1 MQPVAVIGLSTLFP
15 DSSDPHTFW
24 ENLVAGKDSRVE
36 AGPDQMDID
45 PYRFFDPKK
54 GTLDRYYCLRGG
66 YIQDF
71 KLDPEGFALDAQTVN
86 RLDEVHQWTFYVARE
101 ALREGGHLQKKE
113 LLQNCGLILGNLS
126 FPTRSSNHH
135 LLPLYRKAYEK
146 QLSELLKEPNFKLE
160 TFASEPDPI
169 FQNLGISG
177 LPAHLTAKAL
187 DLGGPTL
194 ALDAAC
200 ASSLYSV
207 GLACHYLHAGK
218 AELMLAGAV
227 SAADPFFIN
236 MGFSIFQ
243 AYPEKGES
251 CPLNKDSG
259 GLFASEGAGMFL
271 LKRLDDALR
280 DGDQVHAVIRSVGW
294 SNDGRGQFVLSP
306 NPKGQVL
313 AFERAYSESGIDP
326 TKIDYVEC
334 HATGTPLGDKVELNS
349 METFF
354 GRYGAKPRIGS
365 VKSNLGH
372 MLTAAGM
379 GGMTKVILSMK
390 HGMIP
395 PTIHVESP
403 MESGNGGISSDL
415 IVRETCEWPHRGEQ
429 KHATISA
436 FGFGGTNAHLLFDRL
451 PDATLPKT
459 KKSEPP
465 RLAIIGMEGVFG
477 PCNGLDWLYETFFE
491 GRSHSESLPPKRWKG
506 MEQDKELLNQYG
518 FDKDSLQG
526 AWISEFRM
534 DFLRFK
540 LPPNPKE
547 RLIPQQLLV
556 LEVTDRALR
565 QSGIQEGG
573 NVAVLVAMETE
584 LSLHRFR
591 GRINLEQQIENS
603 LSKQGI
609 HLDEGKR
616 NELSSLIQDNLH
628 ESVPVNQFTSFIGN
642 IMASRIASLWDF
654 NGPAFTISAE
664 EHSVSKALET
674 AQVLLGNGNVEA
686 VVVSAVDLAGSPEN
700 LLIRQ
705 KFAEGISANET
716 NLSFDYF
723 PGEGAGTVV
732 LTTLDNAVSDN
743 KPIWSIIE
751 NILHHNHSPEFSFDC
766 LDPENSK
773 SDPPPT
779 LLELG
784 FSEVPPEF
792 PEHHTESINAQ
803 DSITISSSQ
812 AQLGHAGAASGMLS
826 LIKTALCLHQRM
838 LPAWSQNGKETKK
851 VEIPQLFS
859 MPAFSMPWLRNEK
872 DPLRKAAIVL
882 KSDKGH
888 SEWILSE
895 NESSLR
901 FDHHTQKGSHCF
913 VPLCGNN
920 AEDFK
925 LRLQQLEEDQNLVEQ
940 PQRFQFK
947 AFQEFQNT
955 NAEFSMVLLA
965 DHPRKL
971 QEEIRQAQKAIS
983 SCFENG
989 KDWQTP
995 SGSYFTTEPLGEA
1008 GIAFVY
1014 PGGFNSYVGSGSSL
1028 FEMDPELHQR
1038 IRTFSS
1044 NIKTLLHPE
1053 FIFPQTNR
1061 IQSEEEL
1068 KELQQKFY
1076 DSPNPMFESGIS
1088 SAVLATQVM
1097 REAFGIEPKAAFGY
1111 SMGEVSML
1119 FSLGVWG
1126 SMDPMS
1132 KVLNA
1137 SPLFLER
1144 IAGPMNSVRE
1154 HWKLKDDEYQ
1164 NEALWSWH
1172 TLRVEPEKVEKALNQ
1187 RDRVYLVLINTPKE
1201 VVIAGEPRTCQSLI
1215 DELQCESHQIP
1226 VTDVVHCAPVQSEY
1240 EEIKK
1245 VHTNLV
1251 VDRPDIDFYSA
1262 ADYTTTELDSEI
1274 LADNIARYY
1283 GRTVDF
1289 SKLVEEVYRSGA
1301 RIFIDMGPRSSC
1313 ARWISENL
1321 ENRRHLSLGVNR
1333 RGMDDRQM
1341 ILRTLASLVSHRVP
1355 VKLESLFPKPEEAPA
1370 RQLMQTITLG
1380 GEPIQSVQNKFEKD
1394 YFSTDKKSDGQ
1405 PSEVSLDPP
1414 ADAELPSP
1422 SVLYEPVVMN
1432 QTMELGTGNISSF
1445 FPHGLNH
1452 QLDST
1457 HSAFLSYRHQGM
1469 KHLAGMILQE
1479 METDPGQINGGSAP
1493 PRSLQP
1499 NTESFNASST
1509 KSIPPRVKP
1518 LGVIFDHQDL
1528 LEFAGGKISNV
1539 FGPEYREIDTFERCV
1554 RLPMDPYLLVS
1565 RVTDL
1570 NAKLGEFQPSTITT
1584 EYDIPKGAWFCT
1596 DSQIPWAVA
1605 VESGQCDLMLI
1616 SYLGIDFE
1624 CRGNQV
1630 YRLLDCTLTYLDD
1643 MPKEGQTLRYEI
1655 SINSFA
1661 RHDQNLL
1668 FFFNYKCY
1676 VGRKMVLRMDNGCAG
1691 FFSDEDLAQGRGVIR
1706 SKDELNALENAVK
1719 QRFSPLLNCRKNVFQ
1734 RNELLHLSQGNPA
1747 ACFGPEYN
1755 IPNRNPSLKMAPE
1768 TLLMTDRVVSVDTKG
1783 GHWGLGEVLA
1793 EKDLAPEHWY
1803 FPCHFKD
1810 DPVLAGSLMAEG
1822 CVQLLQFYL
1831 LYLGVQTRV
1840 EDAFFQPVHG
1850 LPQIVR
1856 CRGQV
1861 IPGDP
1866 LMRYRMVVKEI
1877 QLNPIPFAIADID
1890 ILVGDRVV
1898 VDFRD
1903 LGVQLA
1909 EKGSSIRIDRK
1920 FLEEKLN
1927 QEVAGASKNPQASTE
1942 KNKTL
1947 PAQIT
1952 ATDEQ
1957 IEQFAL
1963 GDVSLCFGEEYSEYR
1978 NRPVQRNPNGDFQL
1992 LSRVLQFEGERNDFE
2007 HPMRITSEYD
2017 VPEDAW
2023 YFRENS
2029 HPHWMPYSVLME
2041 IALQPCGFISA
2052 NSGAM
2057 LIYPELDLHYRN
2069 LDGNGTLSR
2078 HIDLR
2083 GKTIRAEIELLSTVA
2098 SGNTII
2104 QKHRYQLSCE
2114 GHLFYQGDTVFGY
2127 FTDEALEHQTGLDGG
2142 NTKLPWIEEH
2152 PKDDTKSYQLNDSDF
2167 GQEHGKPQLRL
2178 AESQLRFLDEVVISP
2193 SGGLHGKGYA
2203 YGKRRVNPADWF
2215 FPCHFHQDPVMPG
2228 SLGVEAI
2235 LQTLQVF
2242 ALDQELGNHFSNPR
2256 FSPVL
2261 SQTRWKYRGQII
2273 PTTGIMQLEI
2283 HVSQIVKEDGQ
2294 VMLAADASLWRD
2306 ELRIYEVNDV
2316 SLAIEEA

>member
-160 TFASEPDPI
+160 TFASERDPI

-477 PCNGLDWLYETFFE
+477 PCNGLDSLYETFFE

-1768 TLLMTDRVVSVDTKG
+1768 TLLMTDRVVSIDTKG

-1793 EKDLAPEHWY
+1793 EKDLAPDHWY

-1927 QEVAGASKNPQASTE
+1927 QEVAGASKNSQASTE

>member
-71 KLDPEGFALDAQTVN
+71 KLDPEGFALDAQTVK

-477 PCNGLDWLYETFFE
+477 PCNGLDSLYETFFE
-491 GRSHSESLPPKRWKG
+491 GRFHSESLPPKRWKG
-506 MEQDKELLNQYG
+506 IEQDEELLNEYG

-901 FDHHTQKGSHCF
+901 FDHHTQKRSQCF

-1927 QEVAGASKNPQASTE
+1927 QEVAGASKNSQASTE

>member
-160 TFASEPDPI
+160 TFASERDPI

-477 PCNGLDWLYETFFE
+477 PCNGLDSLYETFFE
-491 GRSHSESLPPKRWKG
+491 GRFHSESLPPKRWKG
-506 MEQDKELLNQYG
+506 IEQDKELLNEYG

-1289 SKLVEEVYRSGA
+1289 SKLVEEVFRSGA

-1927 QEVAGASKNPQASTE
+1927 QEVAGASKNSQASTE

>member
-1 MQPVAVIGLSTLFP
+1 
-15 DSSDPHTFW
+15 
-24 ENLVAGKDSRVE
+24 
-36 AGPDQMDID
+36 
-45 PYRFFDPKK
+45 
-54 GTLDRYYCLRGG
+54 
-66 YIQDF
+66 
-71 KLDPEGFALDAQTVN
+71 
-86 RLDEVHQWTFYVARE
+86 
-101 ALREGGHLQKKE
+101 
-113 LLQNCGLILGNLS
+113 
-126 FPTRSSNHH
+126 
-135 LLPLYRKAYEK
+135 
-146 QLSELLKEPNFKLE
+146 
-160 TFASEPDPI
+160 
-169 FQNLGISG
+169 
-177 LPAHLTAKAL
+177 
-187 DLGGPTL
+187 
-194 ALDAAC
+194 
-200 ASSLYSV
+200 
-207 GLACHYLHAGK
+207 
-218 AELMLAGAV
+218 
-227 SAADPFFIN
+227 
-236 MGFSIFQ
+236 
-243 AYPEKGES
+243 
-251 CPLNKDSG
+251 
-259 GLFASEGAGMFL
+259 
-271 LKRLDDALR
+271 
-280 DGDQVHAVIRSVGW
+280 
-294 SNDGRGQFVLSP
+294 
-306 NPKGQVL
+306 
-313 AFERAYSESGIDP
+313 
-326 TKIDYVEC
+326 
-334 HATGTPLGDKVELNS
+334 
-349 METFF
+349 
-354 GRYGAKPRIGS
+354 
-365 VKSNLGH
+365 
-372 MLTAAGM
+372 
-379 GGMTKVILSMK
+379 
-390 HGMIP
+390 
-395 PTIHVESP
+395 
-403 MESGNGGISSDL
+403 
-415 IVRETCEWPHRGEQ
+415 
-429 KHATISA
+429 
-436 FGFGGTNAHLLFDRL
+436 
-451 PDATLPKT
+451 
-459 KKSEPP
+459 
-465 RLAIIGMEGVFG
+465 
-477 PCNGLDWLYETFFE
+477 
-491 GRSHSESLPPKRWKG
+491 
-506 MEQDKELLNQYG
+506 
-518 FDKDSLQG
+518 
-526 AWISEFRM
+526 
-534 DFLRFK
+534 
-540 LPPNPKE
+540 
-547 RLIPQQLLV
+547 
-556 LEVTDRALR
+556 
-565 QSGIQEGG
+565 
-573 NVAVLVAMETE
+573 
-584 LSLHRFR
+584 
-591 GRINLEQQIENS
+591 
-603 LSKQGI
+603 
-609 HLDEGKR
+609 
-616 NELSSLIQDNLH
+616 
-628 ESVPVNQFTSFIGN
+628 
-642 IMASRIASLWDF
+642 MASRIASLWDF

-838 LPAWSQNGKETKK
+838 LPAWSHNGKETKK

-1262 ADYTTTELDSEI
+1262 ANYTTTELDSEI

-1596 DSQIPWAVA
+1596 DAQIPWAVA

-1630 YRLLDCTLTYLDD
+1630 YRLLDCT
-1643 MPKEGQTLRYEI
+1643 
-1655 SINSFA
+1655 
-1661 RHDQNLL
+1661 
-1668 FFFNYKCY
+1668 
-1676 VGRKMVLRMDNGCAG
+1676 
-1691 FFSDEDLAQGRGVIR
+1691 
-1706 SKDELNALENAVK
+1706 
-1719 QRFSPLLNCRKNVFQ
+1719 
-1734 RNELLHLSQGNPA
+1734 
-1747 ACFGPEYN
+1747 
-1755 IPNRNPSLKMAPE
+1755 
-1768 TLLMTDRVVSVDTKG
+1768 
-1783 GHWGLGEVLA
+1783 
-1793 EKDLAPEHWY
+1793 
-1803 FPCHFKD
+1803 
-1810 DPVLAGSLMAEG
+1810 
-1822 CVQLLQFYL
+1822 
-1831 LYLGVQTRV
+1831 
-1840 EDAFFQPVHG
+1840 
-1850 LPQIVR
+1850 
-1856 CRGQV
+1856 
-1861 IPGDP
+1861 
-1866 LMRYRMVVKEI
+1866 
-1877 QLNPIPFAIADID
+1877 
-1890 ILVGDRVV
+1890 
-1898 VDFRD
+1898 
-1903 LGVQLA
+1903 
-1909 EKGSSIRIDRK
+1909 
-1920 FLEEKLN
+1920 
-1927 QEVAGASKNPQASTE
+1927 
-1942 KNKTL
+1942 
-1947 PAQIT
+1947 
-1952 ATDEQ
+1952 
-1957 IEQFAL
+1957 
-1963 GDVSLCFGEEYSEYR
+1963 
-1978 NRPVQRNPNGDFQL
+1978 
-1992 LSRVLQFEGERNDFE
+1992 
-2007 HPMRITSEYD
+2007 
-2017 VPEDAW
+2017 
-2023 YFRENS
+2023 
-2029 HPHWMPYSVLME
+2029 
-2041 IALQPCGFISA
+2041 
-2052 NSGAM
+2052 
-2057 LIYPELDLHYRN
+2057 
-2069 LDGNGTLSR
+2069 
-2078 HIDLR
+2078 
-2083 GKTIRAEIELLSTVA
+2083 
-2098 SGNTII
+2098 
-2104 QKHRYQLSCE
+2104 
-2114 GHLFYQGDTVFGY
+2114 
-2127 FTDEALEHQTGLDGG
+2127 
-2142 NTKLPWIEEH
+2142 
-2152 PKDDTKSYQLNDSDF
+2152 
-2167 GQEHGKPQLRL
+2167 
-2178 AESQLRFLDEVVISP
+2178 
-2193 SGGLHGKGYA
+2193 
-2203 YGKRRVNPADWF
+2203 
-2215 FPCHFHQDPVMPG
+2215 
-2228 SLGVEAI
+2228 
-2235 LQTLQVF
+2235 
-2242 ALDQELGNHFSNPR
+2242 
-2256 FSPVL
+2256 
-2261 SQTRWKYRGQII
+2261 
-2273 PTTGIMQLEI
+2273 
-2283 HVSQIVKEDGQ
+2283 
-2294 VMLAADASLWRD
+2294 
-2306 ELRIYEVNDV
+2306 
-2316 SLAIEEA
+2316 